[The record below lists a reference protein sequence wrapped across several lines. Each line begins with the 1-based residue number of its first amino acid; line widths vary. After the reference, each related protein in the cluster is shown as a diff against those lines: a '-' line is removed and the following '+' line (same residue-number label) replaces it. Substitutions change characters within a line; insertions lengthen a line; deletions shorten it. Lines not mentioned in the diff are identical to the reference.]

1 MIVTY
6 RTVPVDELNVFYR
19 EAGDPDAPTVLLL
32 RGFPTSSH
40 MFRVPIRERS
50 SQPHRSNGAHR
61 HRNFL
66 RACGI
71 G

>member
-40 MFRVPIRERS
+40 MFRVPI
-50 SQPHRSNGAHR
+50 P
-61 HRNFL
+61 
-66 RACGI
+66 RAVLSAPPQ
-71 G
+71 

>member
-32 RGFPTSSH
+32 REVERPDGTSCN
-40 MFRVPIRERS
+40 VA
-50 SQPHRSNGAHR
+50 SNIKGAR
-61 HRNFL
+61 
-66 RACGI
+66 
-71 G
+71 

>member
-32 RGFPTSSH
+32 RGFPTSSN
-40 MFRVPIRERS
+40 MFRVPI
-50 SQPHRSNGAHR
+50 P
-61 HRNFL
+61 
-66 RACGI
+66 RAVLSAPPQ
-71 G
+71 